1 MEDLLIRSFFCF
13 NFPVNALTWTK
24 FYYMKQYTL
33 FALDY
38 TDEGALERRMQARE
52 EHLQGARSLKEQGN
66 LIFAGAILDE
76 SGKMVGSNLIL
87 QFAGD
92 EELEEWKGQ
101 EPYILKKVWEKVDIR
116 PFKVAQL

>member
-1 MEDLLIRSFFCF
+1 
-13 NFPVNALTWTK
+13 
-24 FYYMKQYTL
+24 MKQYTL

>member
-1 MEDLLIRSFFCF
+1 
-13 NFPVNALTWTK
+13 
-24 FYYMKQYTL
+24 MKQYTL

-52 EHLQGARSLKEQGN
+52 EHLEGARTLKGQGN

-92 EELEEWKGQ
+92 EELEEWKRQ